1 MKNIKGF
8 VMIETIIVIT
18 ILTVGLISLYS
29 SYSVI
34 LSKSKV
40 KSNYDNIEYLYK
52 AYFIGNYLVDNNV
65 FSNFTLYNS
74 NNSDNNLGFIINNL
88 LIDKIY
94 VIPKDFDYKEI
105 IPNLDGSSIAYFNKW
120 KYYDKNKINIIVK
133 FKSEDV
139 PSKINFASV
148 VFDPKV

>member
-105 IPNLDGSSIAYFNKW
+105 ISNLDGSSIAYFNKW

-133 FKSEDV
+133 FTSEDV